1 MKLPQGNGKRQAAA
15 AVGSAARYIVII
27 AFGYM
32 LIYPILFMVLSAL
45 KSTSDYYDV
54 TVQWIPKHWSLES
67 FRLAMKTIDYWSSL
81 SSTLINEIVAALI
94 EVFSCAVAAYGLAR
108 FNIRGK
114 KVLTFIMILTM
125 LIPFPMLL
133 IPSYVNYKFVDFAGI
148 LNLLGRLVG
157 RELRPSILDTPWV
170 FWLPSLFAV
179 GLRGSLF
186 IYIYYQFFKG
196 IPKELEEAS
205 WIDGAN
211 AWKTFFFIVIPS
223 SGTAIITVLLFSVI
237 WHWNDYYLAQTYLSE
252 NFPLDVQLVNIYQFF
267 TGGVEGITS
276 MNQGG
281 VTMAACFLMIA
292 PMLIFY
298 ILLQRRFIES
308 VSTSGIVG

>member
-1 MKLPQGNGKRQAAA
+1 
-15 AVGSAARYIVII
+15 
-27 AFGYM
+27 
-32 LIYPILFMVLSAL
+32 
-45 KSTSDYYDV
+45 
-54 TVQWIPKHWSLES
+54 
-67 FRLAMKTIDYWSSL
+67 MKTIDYWSSL

-252 NFPLDVQLVNIYQFF
+252 NFPLGVQLVNIYQFF